1 MKSFND
7 ITLIWNMIY
16 NPLNN
21 FIEWFVI
28 DDKHWSFTFNFSLI
42 INIEKDTRPMR
53 LKHLWSNLLIYVL

>member
-16 NPLNN
+16 NPLNK

-28 DDKHWSFTFNFSLI
+28 DDKHWSSTFNFSLI
-42 INIEKDTRPMR
+42 LNIERDIRPMR
-53 LKHLWSNLLIYVL
+53 LKHL